1 MMSRQRRTSSHVPE
15 ERVQTGQAHWRQGTF
30 IQSTTFLPLETAT
43 LSWVSDMSEQA
54 IAEYLKK
61 AEDCRLEAARASRAE
76 ERASWLLMA
85 EEWLRLSRGVEHDDR
100 QDEHKRTRVD
110 GNTHPVHSQIVSR

>member
-1 MMSRQRRTSSHVPE
+1 M
-15 ERVQTGQAHWRQGTF
+15 
-30 IQSTTFLPLETAT
+30 
-43 LSWVSDMSEQA
+43 LSWVSDMPEHT
-54 IAEYLKK
+54 IAEYLRK

-76 ERASWLLMA
+76 EKASWLLMA

>member
-1 MMSRQRRTSSHVPE
+1 MQADSPSQQRAGLCGLEPR
-15 ERVQTGQAHWRQGTF
+15 TF
-30 IQSTTFLPLETAT
+30 IQRTTFLPLETVT
-43 LSWVSDMSEQA
+43 LSWVSDTSEHT
-54 IAEYLKK
+54 IAEYLRK
-61 AEDCRLEAARASRAE
+61 AEDCRLEAARATRAE

-110 GNTHPVHSQIVSR
+110 GNTHPVHSPIVSR

>member
-1 MMSRQRRTSSHVPE
+1 M
-15 ERVQTGQAHWRQGTF
+15 
-30 IQSTTFLPLETAT
+30 QSKAFLPLKTSM
-43 LSWVSDMSEQA
+43 LSWVSDMPEHI
-54 IAEYLKK
+54 IAEYLRK